1 MYLSEKYF
9 FDANFKQKNIWDT
22 GVEQN
27 LIKSWLK
34 SMSRGCDRV
43 LTNWKYYL
51 KILSSQETFI
61 CSRSRIEIL
70 EKGMKYVQS

>member
-34 SMSRGCDRV
+34 SMSKLDQK
-43 LTNWKYYL
+43 L
-51 KILSSQETFI
+51 
-61 CSRSRIEIL
+61 IE
-70 EKGMKYVQS
+70 KYVTWVWSSFD